1 MQKCFRNVPRKN
13 ILYIFPNLYFRYD
26 DVLQT
31 VNDAFHHIDGDRW
44 RRACEHVEKHVAE
57 CIRDDHAVD
66 QHIDAIVI
74 NLADTSE
81 SESSDD
87 DDL

>member
-1 MQKCFRNVPRKN
+1 MYRKKCFIYFSK
-13 ILYIFPNLYFRYD
+13 LIFQVQYD

-31 VNDAFHHIDGDRW
+31 VNDAFQHIDGDRW

-57 CIRDDHAVD
+57 CMRDDHAVD

>member
-1 MQKCFRNVPRKN
+1 MYREKIFYTFFQT
-13 ILYIFPNLYFRYD
+13 YIS
-26 DVLQT
+26 
-31 VNDAFHHIDGDRW
+31 VNDAFHHIYGDRW
-44 RRACEHVEKHVAE
+44 RRAFEHVEEHVAE
-57 CIRDDHAVD
+57 CMRDDHAVD